1 MAVANARTL
10 SVTGIAWPS
19 PNNPNNPTVTVPD
32 GSTGVV
38 LNVTVTGST
47 APSFVSI
54 LPAGTPLT
62 SHASRVQPQLHHRS
76 DGSEPRL
83 CAARPGRRRPRRR
96 DHIFNLQGNVQVIV
110 DLEGYFT
117 APADRASGSR
127 FFPVVPHRILDTRAN
142 IGGFSAPIGANQS
155 ISVPVTGQGGVL
167 DGGTRRGDEHDRH
180 RTDGA
185 KCPHRV
191 SLQLELAAHHVEPQL
206 HRWPDGRQPGV
217 RANRE
222 D

>member
-1 MAVANARTL
+1 MSNLNFT
-10 SVTGIAWPS
+10 TGQ
-19 PNNPNNPTVTVPD
+19 TVPNLVYVPL
-32 GSTGVV
+32 GQAGA
-38 LNVTVTGST
+38 G
-47 APSFVSI
+47 
-54 LPAGTPLT
+54 PAGGIT
-62 SHASRVQPQLHHRS
+62 
-76 DGSEPRL
+76 
-83 CAARPGRRRPRRR
+83 
-96 DHIFNLQGNVQVIV
+96 IFNLQGNVQVIV

-167 DGGTRRGDEHDRH
+167 DGGTNVVMNTTVTGP
-180 RTDGA
+180 TA
-185 KCPHRV
+185 PSV
-191 SLQLELAAHHVEPQL
+191 LTVFPSNLSSPPTTSNLNYTA
-206 HRWPDGRQPGV
+206 WPDGRQPGV